1 MSDLVKKYAALPT
14 IMDYEDEMAAI
25 KDLIAVGA
33 TTLVQ
38 DKEGLIFIL
47 SKIEESY
54 QHNGVFEYKIT
65 DCVIFRQFVNLLQ
78 DINLLEPEMGINM
91 DNVIYTFSHPGFDS
105 GGLIKILDTN

>member
-33 TTLVQ
+33 ITLV
-38 DKEGLIFIL
+38 KNEEGLIFIL
-47 SKIEESY
+47 SKIEESH
-54 QHNGVFEYKIT
+54 QHNGVFEYINT
-65 DCVIFRQFVNLLQ
+65 DWMIFRQFVNLLQ

-91 DNVIYTFSHPGFDS
+91 DNMIFTFSRPGFD
-105 GGLIKILDTN
+105 